1 MRTGYIF
8 KPLSIFFIAFAV
20 VMVCMNFEQR
30 IMAMNFERQKWI
42 DTKVYYDEPYIRIKM
57 VDDLV
62 TNHLS
67 KGISRLQVIELLGEQ
82 TETKKMQEYDLVYW
96 LGMEKSFISIDSLWL
111 VIKFDKE
118 DRLTEFKILTD

>member
-1 MRTGYIF
+1 
-8 KPLSIFFIAFAV
+8 
-20 VMVCMNFEQR
+20 
-30 IMAMNFERQKWI
+30 MNFERQKWI
-42 DTKVYYDEPYIRIKM
+42 DPKVYYDEPYIRIKM

-82 TETKKMQEYDLVYW
+82 IETKKMQEYDLVYW